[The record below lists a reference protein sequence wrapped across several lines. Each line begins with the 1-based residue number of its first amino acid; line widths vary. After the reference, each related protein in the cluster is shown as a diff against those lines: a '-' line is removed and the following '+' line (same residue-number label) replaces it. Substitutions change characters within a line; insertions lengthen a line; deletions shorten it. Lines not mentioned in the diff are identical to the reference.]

1 MPKKPKEDLK
11 VISHKKSKG
20 LEGPINKIKDIDK
33 LSRDE
38 LRELLLIN
46 TYKLTLTRAQVDAI
60 MEILIK
66 KGITTYDEVWKK
78 TNEIFKEN
86 KRD

>member
-1 MPKKPKEDLK
+1 MPKKIAKTVSNKKNACKSVK
-11 VISHKKSKG
+11 V
-20 LEGPINKIKDIDK
+20 LENINT

-66 KGITTYDEVWKK
+66 KGVTTYDEVWKK

-86 KRD
+86 KKS

>member
-1 MPKKPKEDLK
+1 MLKKPKVNSNK
-11 VISHKKSKG
+11 TTKKPDK
-20 LEGPINKIKDIDK
+20 LLDNIKDIDK

>member
-1 MPKKPKEDLK
+1 MVMPKKASGSNKRK
-11 VISHKKSKG
+11 VERETIS
-20 LEGPINKIKDIDK
+20 

-38 LRELLLIN
+38 LRELLMIN
-46 TYKLTLTRAQVDAI
+46 TYKLALTRAQVDAI

-66 KGITTYDEVWKK
+66 KGLTSYDEVWKK

-86 KRD
+86 KRK

>member
-1 MPKKPKEDLK
+1 MPKKTIKIVSKTVSNKKKCEDAL
-11 VISHKKSKG
+11 
-20 LEGPINKIKDIDK
+20 DK
-33 LSRDE
+33 LDGLSRDE

-60 MEILIK
+60 MEILIR

-86 KRD
+86 QQIK

>member
-1 MPKKPKEDLK
+1 MPKTIKTS
-11 VISHKKSKG
+11 VSSKRCI
-20 LEGPINKIKDIDK
+20 EKDSSINQ

-38 LRELLLIN
+38 LRELLMIN
-46 TYKLTLTRAQVDAI
+46 TYKLALTRAQIDALVEI
-60 MEILIK
+60 MIK
-66 KGITTYDEVWKK
+66 KGLTTYDEVWKK

>member
-1 MPKKPKEDLK
+1 MPKKASDSNKKKVEKEIL
-11 VISHKKSKG
+11 S
-20 LEGPINKIKDIDK
+20 

-38 LRELLLIN
+38 LRELLMIN
-46 TYKLTLTRAQVDAI
+46 TYKLALTRAQVDAI

-66 KGITTYDEVWKK
+66 KGITSYDEVWKK

-86 KRD
+86 KRN

>member
-1 MPKKPKEDLK
+1 MPKNIKNT
-11 VISHKKSKG
+11 SYKKTKK
-20 LEGPINKIKDIDK
+20 LDTTIENIKDIDK

-86 KRD
+86 KRE

>member
-1 MPKKPKEDLK
+1 MPKKSK
-11 VISHKKSKG
+11 VNSNKTAKSSDK
-20 LEGPINKIKDIDK
+20 PFDNIKDIDK

-66 KGITTYDEVWKK
+66 KGVTTYDEVWKK

>member
-1 MPKKPKEDLK
+1 MPKKIVKT
-11 VISHKKSKG
+11 VSNKKRYENAADK
-20 LEGPINKIKDIDK
+20 LEG

-46 TYKLTLTRAQVDAI
+46 TYKLALTRAQIDAI
-60 MEILIK
+60 VEILIK
-66 KGITTYDEVWKK
+66 KGITSYDEVWKK

-86 KRD
+86 KRE

>member
-1 MPKKPKEDLK
+1 MPKKAVKNNSYKK
-11 VISHKKSKG
+11 VSEKS
-20 LEGPINKIKDIDK
+20 INDIKDIET